1 MNKAKLYSALAM
13 KEMHVNDFLKELN
26 NHGLK
31 LSESAYYSRIR
42 GEQEFDIKEIKT
54 IVKVLNLTREEMN
67 DIFLENWCPKRHLRR
82 HKQMQALQT
91 FNFEE
96 LPVRTLTV
104 DNEPYFVGKDV
115 AEILG
120 YSNTRDA
127 LSKHVDED
135 DKEIL
140 TSRNTTLENLPNRGL
155 TAVNESGLYSLIFSS
170 KLESAKR
177 FKRWVTSDVL
187 PAIRKH
193 GIYATDSVIENTLNN
208 PDYIINILT
217 EYKKEKEQNLL
228 LQQEMG
234 ELKPKADYVD
244 EILKSTGTLATTQI
258 AADYGISA
266 QKLNKLLHEARLQRK
281 VNKQWVLYSEH
292 MGKSYTES
300 DTIPIVRSDGR
311 EDTVLQTRWTQK
323 GRLKI
328 HEIMTEFGYE
338 ANVTA

>member
-1 MNKAKLYSALAM
+1 M
-13 KEMHVNDFLKELN
+13 
-26 NHGLK
+26 
-31 LSESAYYSRIR
+31 
-42 GEQEFDIKEIKT
+42 QE
-54 IVKVLNLTREEMN
+54 
-67 DIFLENWCPKRHLRR
+67 
-82 HKQMQALQT
+82 LQT

-104 DNEPYFVGKDV
+104 DEEPYFVGKDV

-127 LSKHVDED
+127 LNRHVDDED
-135 DKEIL
+135 KKNL

-187 PAIRKH
+187 PSIRKH
-193 GIYATDSVIENTLNN
+193 GIYATDNVIEQTIQN
-208 PDYIINILT
+208 PDYIINVLM
-217 EYKKEKEQNLL
+217 EYKQEKENNLL
-228 LQQEMG
+228 LQQEIG

-244 EILKSTGTLATTQI
+244 EILKSPGTMTITQI
-258 AADYGISA
+258 AADYGLSA

-281 VNKQWVLYSEH
+281 VGKQWVLYTEH
-292 MGKSYTES
+292 MNKAYTKSE
-300 DTIPIVRSDGR
+300 TINIVRSDGAP
-311 EDTVLQTRWTQK
+311 DTQPQTKWTQK

-328 HEIMTEFGYE
+328 HEILTDYGYE
-338 ANVTA
+338 AEVIEI

>member
-1 MNKAKLYSALAM
+1 MNELQVFQNKQFGNLEILSIEG
-13 KEMHVNDFLKELN
+13 KEWFP
-26 NHGLK
+26 
-31 LSESAYYSRIR
+31 AI
-42 GEQEFDIKEIKT
+42 Q
-54 IVKVLNLTREEMN
+54 
-67 DIFLENWCPKRHLRR
+67 
-82 HKQMQALQT
+82 
-91 FNFEE
+91 
-96 LPVRTLTV
+96 
-104 DNEPYFVGKDV
+104 V

-120 YSNTRDA
+120 YANPRDA
-127 LSKHVDED
+127 ISRHTKLKGVVNHDVLSNGGVQSKKFIDEG
-135 DKEIL
+135 
-140 TSRNTTLENLPNRGL
+140 NLYR
-155 TAVNESGLYSLIFSS
+155 LITRS
-170 KLESAKR
+170 KLPQADE
-177 FKRWVTSDVL
+177 FEEWVFEDVL
-187 PAIRKH
+187 PSIRKH
-193 GIYATDSVIENTLNN
+193 GIYATDNVIEQTIQN
-208 PDYIINILT
+208 PDYIIRVLT
-217 EYKKEKEQNLL
+217 EFKKEKEHNLL
-228 LQQEMG
+228 LQQQVG

-338 ANVTA
+338 ANVTV

>member
-1 MNKAKLYSALAM
+1 MN
-13 KEMHVNDFLKELN
+13 
-26 NHGLK
+26 
-31 LSESAYYSRIR
+31 
-42 GEQEFDIKEIKT
+42 EIKT
-54 IVKVLNLTREEMN
+54 FSN
-67 DIFLENWCPKRHLRR
+67 DMFSILI
-82 HKQMQALQT
+82 KQ
-91 FNFEE
+91 
-96 LPVRTLTV
+96 
-104 DNEPYFVGKDV
+104 DNENNLFDLETVAKSLGFTQFKNGKQYIRWETINKYLGKYFSQEVGKGDFIPEAMV
-115 AEILG
+115 YKLAFKAGNSTAEKFQDWL
-120 YSNTRDA
+120 A
-127 LSKHVDED
+127 ME
-135 DKEIL
+135 
-140 TSRNTTLENLPNRGL
+140 
-155 TAVNESGLYSLIFSS
+155 
-170 KLESAKR
+170 
-177 FKRWVTSDVL
+177 VL

-193 GIYATDSVIENTLNN
+193 GIYATDNVIEQTLKD
-208 PDYIINILT
+208 PDYIITVLT

-228 LQQEMG
+228 LQQEIG

-292 MGKSYTES
+292 MGKSYTDS
-300 DTIPIVRSDGR
+300 DTITIMRSDGR

>member
-1 MNKAKLYSALAM
+1 
-13 KEMHVNDFLKELN
+13 
-26 NHGLK
+26 
-31 LSESAYYSRIR
+31 
-42 GEQEFDIKEIKT
+42 
-54 IVKVLNLTREEMN
+54 
-67 DIFLENWCPKRHLRR
+67 
-82 HKQMQALQT
+82 MQALQT

-96 LPVRTLTV
+96 LPVRTLEV
-104 DNEPYFVGKDV
+104 DGEPYFIGKDV
-115 AEILG
+115 ADILG
-120 YSNTRDA
+120 YANGRDA

-135 DKEIL
+135 DKKVL

-193 GIYATDSVIENTLNN
+193 GIYATDNVIEQTLKD
-208 PDYIINILT
+208 PDYIITVLT

-228 LQQEMG
+228 LQQEIE

-292 MGKSYTES
+292 MGKSYTDS
-300 DTIPIVRSDGR
+300 DTITIVRSDGR

-338 ANVTA
+338 ANLGGA

>member
-1 MNKAKLYSALAM
+1 MQ
-13 KEMHVNDFLKELN
+13 ELQ
-26 NHGLK
+26 
-31 LSESAYYSRIR
+31 I
-42 GEQEFDIKEIKT
+42 
-54 IVKVLNLTREEMN
+54 
-67 DIFLENWCPKRHLRR
+67 
-82 HKQMQALQT
+82 
-91 FNFEE
+91 FNFED

-104 DNEPYFVGKDV
+104 DDEPYFVGNDV
-115 AEILG
+115 AQILG
-120 YSNTRDA
+120 YEDYRGAINKKVDA
-127 LSKHVDED
+127 ED
-135 DKEIL
+135 KLRSQIDYAGQKR
-140 TSRNTTLENLPNRGL
+140 SVTLI
-155 TAVNESGLYSLIFSS
+155 NESGLYSLIFSS

-177 FKRWVTSDVL
+177 FKRWVTSEVL

-193 GIYATDSVIENTLNN
+193 GIYATDNVIEQTLKD
-208 PDYIINILT
+208 PDYIITVLT

-228 LQQEMG
+228 LQQEIG

-244 EILKSTGTLATTQI
+244 EILRSNGTLATTQI

-311 EDTVLQTRWTQK
+311 ENTVLQTRWTQK

-328 HEIMTEFGYE
+328 HEIMTDFGYE
-338 ANVTA
+338 ANLGGA

>member
-1 MNKAKLYSALAM
+1 MQ
-13 KEMHVNDFLKELN
+13 EL
-26 NHGLK
+26 
-31 LSESAYYSRIR
+31 
-42 GEQEFDIKEIKT
+42 Q
-54 IVKVLNLTREEMN
+54 
-67 DIFLENWCPKRHLRR
+67 IFI
-82 HKQMQALQT
+82 
-91 FNFEE
+91 FEE

-104 DNEPYFVGKDV
+104 DDEPYFVGNDV
-115 AEILG
+115 AQILG
-120 YSNTRDA
+120 YEDYRGAIN
-127 LSKHVDED
+127 KKVDTED
-135 DKEIL
+135 KLRSQIDYAGQKR
-140 TSRNTTLENLPNRGL
+140 SVTLI
-155 TAVNESGLYSLIFSS
+155 NESGLYSLIFSS

-177 FKRWVTSDVL
+177 FKRWVTSEVL

-193 GIYATDSVIENTLNN
+193 GIYATDSVIEQTIQN
-208 PDYIINILT
+208 PDYIITVLT

-228 LQQEMG
+228 LQQEIG

-328 HEIMTEFGYE
+328 HEIMTDFCYE
-338 ANVTA
+338 ANLGGV

>member
-1 MNKAKLYSALAM
+1 MHDLKVFQNSQFGELEILTIDNKEWFPA
-13 KEMHVNDFLKELN
+13 
-26 NHGLK
+26 
-31 LSESAYYSRIR
+31 
-42 GEQEFDIKEIKT
+42 IK
-54 IVKVLNLTREEMN
+54 
-67 DIFLENWCPKRHLRR
+67 
-82 HKQMQALQT
+82 
-91 FNFEE
+91 
-96 LPVRTLTV
+96 
-104 DNEPYFVGKDV
+104 V

-120 YSNTRDA
+120 YTNPRKAIRDHAKERGVTIRSVIDSLGRNQDKKFIDEGNLYRLITR
-127 LSKHVDED
+127 
-135 DKEIL
+135 
-140 TSRNTTLENLPNRGL
+140 
-155 TAVNESGLYSLIFSS
+155 S
-170 KLESAKR
+170 KLPQADQFEE
-177 FKRWVTSDVL
+177 WVFEDVL

-193 GIYATDSVIENTLNN
+193 GIYATDDVIENTLNN
-208 PDYIINILT
+208 PDYIINVLT
-217 EYKKEKEQNLL
+217 EYKKEKEQKLL
-228 LQQEMG
+228 LQQEIG

>member
-1 MNKAKLYSALAM
+1 
-13 KEMHVNDFLKELN
+13 
-26 NHGLK
+26 
-31 LSESAYYSRIR
+31 
-42 GEQEFDIKEIKT
+42 
-54 IVKVLNLTREEMN
+54 
-67 DIFLENWCPKRHLRR
+67 
-82 HKQMQALQT
+82 MQALQT

-228 LQQEMG
+228 L
-234 ELKPKADYVD
+234 
-244 EILKSTGTLATTQI
+244 
-258 AADYGISA
+258 
-266 QKLNKLLHEARLQRK
+266 
-281 VNKQWVLYSEH
+281 
-292 MGKSYTES
+292 
-300 DTIPIVRSDGR
+300 
-311 EDTVLQTRWTQK
+311 
-323 GRLKI
+323 
-328 HEIMTEFGYE
+328 
-338 ANVTA
+338 

>member
-1 MNKAKLYSALAM
+1 
-13 KEMHVNDFLKELN
+13 
-26 NHGLK
+26 
-31 LSESAYYSRIR
+31 
-42 GEQEFDIKEIKT
+42 
-54 IVKVLNLTREEMN
+54 
-67 DIFLENWCPKRHLRR
+67 
-82 HKQMQALQT
+82 QALQT

>member
-1 MNKAKLYSALAM
+1 
-13 KEMHVNDFLKELN
+13 
-26 NHGLK
+26 
-31 LSESAYYSRIR
+31 
-42 GEQEFDIKEIKT
+42 
-54 IVKVLNLTREEMN
+54 
-67 DIFLENWCPKRHLRR
+67 
-82 HKQMQALQT
+82 MQALQI

-96 LPVRTLTV
+96 LPVRTLEV
-104 DNEPYFVGKDV
+104 DGEPYFIGKDV
-115 AEILG
+115 ADILG
-120 YSNTRDA
+120 YANGRDA

-135 DKEIL
+135 DKKVL

-193 GIYATDSVIENTLNN
+193 GIYATDNVIEQTLKD
-208 PDYIINILT
+208 PDYIITVLT

-228 LQQEMG
+228 LQQEIG